1 MTYFSDEIHDQG
13 LDWAT
18 AKGTRVDIC
27 HTAEPTTY
35 TEATSTNSCANK
47 TGLVTG
53 AAQDGAIDGRRV
65 EIPPI
70 TDGTITSTATGG
82 WWALSDG
89 VSEFV
94 ASNSVTASQVMTTGN
109 PFTLGA
115 FSLVKRDAA

>member
-1 MTYFSDEIHDQG
+1 MTYFSDEIYDQG

-65 EIPPI
+65 TIPAI

-89 VSEFV
+89 VSAFV
-94 ASNSVTASQVMTTGN
+94 ASNSVTASQVMTVGN
-109 PFTLGA
+109 PFTLDA
-115 FSLVKRDAA
+115 ISLTIRDAA